1 MSQRRSVELVQTRA
15 LTPSV
20 RAFTW
25 RCVDG
30 AALPYTPGQWMNF
43 YVPAPDREPAWRRAY
58 SIASAPDPIRPDT
71 FDIAVTHV
79 RGGHASR
86 VLHGLTPGA
95 VLEMDGAHGF
105 FTRESARGEP
115 ALFVGT
121 GTGVCPLRAMIEEE
135 LRADA
140 GPAIELLFGCRTEE
154 EILYRED
161 FERWARERPRF
172 AWRATLSQ
180 PAPDWQGA
188 RGYVQ
193 THLPEVM
200 RGPRRHVYV
209 CGLQKMIKEVRRVL
223 KDDLG
228 VERRLI
234 HSERYD

>member
-1 MSQRRSVELVQTRA
+1 MSQRRVIELVQTRA

-20 RAFTW
+20 RTFTW
-25 RCVDG
+25 RCADG
-30 AALPYTPGQWMNF
+30 AALAYTPGQWVNF
-43 YVPAPDREPAWRRAY
+43 YVPARQGEPPWRRAY
-58 SIASAPDPIRPDT
+58 SIASAPDPTRPEA

-86 VLHGLTPGA
+86 VLHGLAPGA

-105 FTRESARGEP
+105 FTRESARAEP

-135 LRADA
+135 LRADS
-140 GPAIELLFGCRTEE
+140 GPAIELLFGCRTEAD
-154 EILYRED
+154 ILYRED

-172 AWRATLSQ
+172 VWRATLSQ
-180 PAPDWQGA
+180 PAPDWAGA

-193 THLPEVM
+193 THLAEVA
-200 RGPRRHVYV
+200 RASRPHVYV

-228 VERRLI
+228 VDRRLI